1 MIILDTNVV
10 SEMMRPT
17 PDMKVLARLEQ
28 FDFETVFTT
37 SITIQELYF
46 GATLIRTSDR
56 YEPLMQR
63 ISDLH
68 KIKFAGRI
76 LDYDAVAAQIG
87 GRLQAEQKM
96 RGEMIDYGD
105 HQIAAIAL
113 SKNFIVAT
121 RNSKDFQH
129 AGVEIFNPWE
139 RS

>member
-1 MIILDTNVV
+1 MIILDTNVL

-17 PDMKVLARLEQ
+17 PNMKVLARLEQ
-28 FDFETVFTT
+28 FAFETVFTT

-46 GATLIRTSDR
+46 GATLVRATDR
-56 YEPLMQR
+56 YEALTQR
-63 ISDLH
+63 IADLH
-68 KIKFAGRI
+68 KIKFAGRV

-105 HQIAAIAL
+105 HQIAAIAI
-113 SKNFIVAT
+113 SKKFSVAT

-129 AGVEIFNPWE
+129 AGVQVFNPWE
-139 RS
+139 QS